1 MESSSGSFESKKRKI
16 CNDNGENEE
25 EDDEEEKMEKF
36 YALINNIREARDRFI
51 SNNTKK
57 RKLEG
62 EKHVVA
68 VWKPSFQHQD
78 FMEKADDDQLKK
90 PTTMSGFTATSQTK
104 QETGNYDVKDEGVKV
119 KQGLDLTLSL

>member
-25 EDDEEEKMEKF
+25 DDDEEEKMEKF
-36 YALINNIREARDRFI
+36 YALINNMREARDRFI
-51 SNNTKK
+51 ISNNKK

-90 PTTMSGFTATSQTK
+90 PTTTSGFTATSQTK

>member
-51 SNNTKK
+51 INNTKK

-68 VWKPSFQHQD
+68 
-78 FMEKADDDQLKK
+78 LKK

>member
-16 CNDNGENEE
+16 CNDNGEKEE
-25 EDDEEEKMEKF
+25 DDDEEEKMEKF

-51 SNNTKK
+51 INNTKK

-78 FMEKADDDQLKK
+78 FMEKGMMILKK

-104 QETGNYDVKDEGVKV
+104 QETGNYDVEAEGVKV